1 MKAFIRNLSAPAE
14 FFLMVAVCFWWSVI
28 GSARQVVA
36 HLTHTV
42 RSESITNSVVLR
54 VVLLHL
60 IVLVFAFWIGRIR
73 GWSLAFGSR
82 PSWKQTGAGMLL
94 FIGAVLAILCSVIL
108 TNIIAPG
115 ARSPAQGVQGVAVSG
130 LTAPF
135 IVLFSVVNPVYEE
148 VLGTG
153 YFIHALQR
161 FGMLPAVFASAIFRA
176 FLHSYQGLDA
186 WLIVL
191 PLGLV
196 FGFFYWRWRQLW
208 PLIVAHVIFDLWS
221 LFALTHRG

>member
-1 MKAFIRNLSAPAE
+1 MNSFIRNLSAPAE
-14 FFLMVAVCFWWSVI
+14 FFLVVAVCFWWGII
-28 GSARQVVA
+28 GSARQIVA

-42 RSESITNSVVLR
+42 RLEAITNSVVVR
-54 VVLLHL
+54 VVLMHL
-60 IVLVFAFWIGRIR
+60 VLLLFAFWIGRVR

-82 PSWKQTGAGMLL
+82 LSWKQTGAGMLL
-94 FIGAVLAILCSVIL
+94 FIAAVLAILGSVML
-108 TNIIAPG
+108 TNLIVPG
-115 ARSPAQGVQGVAVSG
+115 ARNPTPGVQGVAVSG

-135 IVLFSVVNPVYEE
+135 IVLFSVVNPIYEE

-161 FGMLPAVFASAIFRA
+161 FGMLPAVLASAFFRA
-176 FLHSYQGLDA
+176 FLHSYQGIDA
-186 WLIVL
+186 WVIVL

-208 PLIVAHVIFDLWS
+208 PLIFAHIIFDLWP
-221 LFALTHRG
+221 LFALAHKG